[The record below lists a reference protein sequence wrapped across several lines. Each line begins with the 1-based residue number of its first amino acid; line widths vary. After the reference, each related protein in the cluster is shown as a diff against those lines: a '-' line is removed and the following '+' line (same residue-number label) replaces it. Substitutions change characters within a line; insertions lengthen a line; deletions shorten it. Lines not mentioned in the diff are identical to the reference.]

1 MRFVSRPA
9 VLTILLTLALLAC
22 RSGAP
27 IQPDQA
33 TNSPAVQ
40 TQNASQL
47 ASPTVSPTTAV
58 ANQRDTPWFAQP
70 GPTAASALL
79 PWQLTASTHAASPT
93 VITRPAS
100 PPRAT
105 PGPYADDD
113 RAGITIRCPAY

>member
-79 PWQLTASTHAASPT
+79 PWQLTASTHRYHAPRFPT
-93 VITRPAS
+93 
-100 PPRAT
+100 RAT